1 MTAIPSELNAASLI
15 GLIDSGAYPRDV
27 VVTIA
32 RGFLPLPQ
40 EEMVAVLAYLSA
52 AEEEEVANAARASIT
67 ELPPNIVLTFTS
79 SEESNPSYLSRL
91 MMSSNDG
98 VVLEALIRNKAV
110 PDDAVVALALRAEPP
125 VQDIIIINQAR
136 ILRTPQILDALL
148 ANPKL
153 SPDVNRRVLE
163 TREEFFDKKARIQ
176 HIELPAGLPL
186 EPELLNEPLDAIAD
200 LLEKAVDPNLAPPA
214 LAAAPLPAADEK
226 DPKKVAIWV
235 QIQTMTV
242 AQKVMLAFRGDKMV
256 RMLLVRDR
264 NKLVCSAVMRN
275 ARMTENEAETI
286 AGMRNVDDEVLRI
299 LSTKR
304 DWMSKYPIVLALC
317 RNPKA
322 PIGVV
327 LPLINRLALRDLKFL
342 RDDRGVAE
350 VVRTT
355 AKRIYLARTQKSR
368 E

>member
-1 MTAIPSELNAASLI
+1 MTSIPSELNAASVV
-15 GLIDSGAYPRDV
+15 GLIESGSYTRDV

-40 EEMVAVLAYLSA
+40 EELVSVLAYLSA
-52 AEEEEVANAARASIT
+52 SEDEEIANAAQASIT
-67 ELPPNIVLTFTS
+67 DLPPNLVMAFTS
-79 SEESNPSYLSRL
+79 SATSDPDHLTRL
-91 MMSSNDG
+91 MASSRDP

-110 PDDAVVALALRAEPP
+110 PDGAVLSLALRVEPA

-136 ILRTPQILDALL
+136 ILRAPGILDALL

-153 SPDVNRRVLE
+153 SPDVKRRVLE
-163 TREEFFDKKARIQ
+163 TREEFFDKKARIA
-176 HIELPAGLPL
+176 HIELPPGLPL
-186 EPELLNEPLDAIAD
+186 EPDLLDTPLDDIAD
-200 LLEKAVDPNLAPPA
+200 LLEKADDPEFQTAPP
-214 LAAAPLPAADEK
+214 LPPPEEKDEK
-226 DPKKVAIWV
+226 KKAIWV
-235 QIQTMTV
+235 QMQSMTI

-256 RMLLVRDR
+256 RMLLVRER
-264 NKLVCSAVMRN
+264 NKLVSSAVMRN

-299 LSTKR
+299 LSTRR
-304 DWMSKYPIVLALC
+304 DWMGKYPIMLALV

-322 PIGVV
+322 PVGVV
-327 LPLINRLALRDLKFL
+327 LPMINRLALRDLKFL

-355 AKRIYLARTQKSR
+355 AKRLYITRTQKS
-368 E
+368 

>member
-1 MTAIPSELNAASLI
+1 MTSIPSELNAASLI

-52 AEEEEVANAARASIT
+52 AEDEEVANAARASIT

-79 SEESNPSYLSRL
+79 SEESDPAYLSRL
-91 MMSSNDG
+91 MGSTHDT

-110 PDDAVVALALRAEPP
+110 PDDAVVALARRAEPA

-136 ILRTPQILDALL
+136 ILRTPEILDALL
-148 ANPKL
+148 ANPQL

-176 HIELPAGLPL
+176 HVELPPGLPL
-186 EPELLNEPLDAIAD
+186 EPELLKEPVDAIAD
-200 LLEKAVDPNLAPPA
+200 LLEKAVDPNLELSTVSSTPP
-214 LAAAPLPAADEK
+214 PDEK
-226 DPKKVAIWV
+226 DEKKVAIWV
-235 QIQTMTV
+235 QIQSMTV

-256 RMLLVRDR
+256 RMLLVRER

-304 DWMSKYPIVLALC
+304 DWMSKYPIVVALC

>member
-1 MTAIPSELNAASLI
+1 MTSVPTELNASSVI
-15 GLIDSGAYPRDV
+15 GLIDSGTYPRDV

-40 EEMVAVLAYLSA
+40 EELVSVLAYLSGA
-52 AEEEEVANAARASIT
+52 DDEEVANAARASIAD
-67 ELPPNIVLTFTS
+67 LPPNVVTAFTT
-79 SEESNPSYLSRL
+79 SEESNPEYLSRL
-91 MMSSNDG
+91 MLSSSDN
-98 VVLEALIRNKAV
+98 VVLGALIRNKTV
-110 PDDAVVALALRAEPP
+110 PDAAVAELARRAEPAL
-125 VQDIIIINQAR
+125 QDVIIINQAR
-136 ILRTPQILDALL
+136 ILRTPEILDALL
-148 ANPKL
+148 ANP
-153 SPDVNRRVLE
+153 SITPDVRRRVAE
-163 TREEFFDKKARIQ
+163 TREEFFDKKARIA
-176 HIELPAGLPL
+176 HVELPPGLPL
-186 EPELLNEPLDAIAD
+186 EPDLVDTPADEIAD
-200 LLEKAVDPNLAPPA
+200 LLEKADDPQFQQSSTAAPPPSDA
-214 LAAAPLPAADEK
+214 
-226 DPKKVAIWV
+226 DPKHVAIWV
-235 QIQTMTV
+235 QILSMTV

-304 DWMSKYPIVLALC
+304 DWMAKYPIMLALC

-322 PIGVV
+322 PIGIV

-350 VVRTT
+350 VVRST
-355 AKRIYLARTQKSR
+355 AKRIYLARTQKS
-368 E
+368 

>member
-1 MTAIPSELNAASLI
+1 MTSVPTELNAASLI
-15 GLIDSGAYPRDV
+15 GLIESGAYPRDV

-40 EEMVAVLAYLSA
+40 EELVAVLAYLSGA
-52 AEEEEVANAARASIT
+52 DDAEIAGAARASIA
-67 ELPPNIVLTFTS
+67 ELPPNVVTAFTT
-79 SEESNPSYLSRL
+79 SEESNPEYLSRL
-91 MMSSNDG
+91 MLSSDDTA
-98 VVLEALIRNKAV
+98 VLGALIRNKAV
-110 PDDAVVALALRAEPP
+110 PDAAIVELASRAEPA
-125 VQDIIIINQAR
+125 VQDVIIINQSR
-136 ILRTPQILDALL
+136 ILRAPEILDALL
-148 ANPKL
+148 ANPNVT
-153 SPDVNRRVLE
+153 PDVRRRVAE
-163 TREEFFDKKARIQ
+163 TREEFFDKKARIA
-176 HIELPAGLPL
+176 HVELPPGLPL
-186 EPELLNEPLDAIAD
+186 EPDLLDTPADEIAD
-200 LLEKAVDPNLAPPA
+200 LLEKAVDPEFEQPA
-214 LAAAPLPAADEK
+214 LPTPPPDEK
-226 DPKKVAIWV
+226 DEKKVAIWV
-235 QIQTMTV
+235 QIQSMTV

-256 RMLLVRDR
+256 RMLLVRER

-304 DWMSKYPIVLALC
+304 DFMAKYPIVLALC

-355 AKRIYLARTQKSR
+355 AKRIYLARTQKS
-368 E
+368 